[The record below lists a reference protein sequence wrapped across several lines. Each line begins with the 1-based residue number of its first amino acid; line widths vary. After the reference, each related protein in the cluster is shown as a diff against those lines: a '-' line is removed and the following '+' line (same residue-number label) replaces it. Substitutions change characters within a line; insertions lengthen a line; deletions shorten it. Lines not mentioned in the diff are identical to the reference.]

1 LLGTRVRRVPLY
13 ILGRTAAQSKSPLPA
28 GWRLLLLQGLVT
40 KSEYNGKRACVR
52 FFDDQA
58 GRYTVKL
65 DDDGKRLRL
74 KPEFVVP
81 DETEESWLAVVA
93 EGEAK
98 MQEQKT
104 LVDTL
109 RAQIAAKKSDLS
121 ALRNDSKGKVS
132 RATRLSHAA
141 R

>member
-1 LLGTRVRRVPLY
+1 MLVHLTTFACTRVRRMGNGSGGCSAVAERYSRARRFLEDN
-13 ILGRTAAQSKSPLPA
+13 AALD
-28 GWRLLLLQGLVT
+28 GLR
-40 KSEYNGKRACVR
+40 KM
-52 FFDDQA
+52 
-58 GRYTVKL
+58 
-65 DDDGKRLRL
+65 
-74 KPEFVVP
+74 
-81 DETEESWLAVVA
+81 VA

-109 RAQIAAKKSDLS
+109 KAPIAAKKSDLS
-121 ALRNDSKGKVS
+121 ARKNDSKGKVS